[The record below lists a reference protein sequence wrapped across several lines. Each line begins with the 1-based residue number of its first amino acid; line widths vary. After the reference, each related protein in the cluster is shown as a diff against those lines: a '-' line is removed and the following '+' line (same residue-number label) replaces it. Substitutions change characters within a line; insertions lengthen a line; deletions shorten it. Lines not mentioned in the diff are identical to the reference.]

1 MQMINKVKEN
11 LKDQECL
18 RALNAGKILAAM
30 VLRDKGFGSSRLY
43 DFSNKFD
50 EELEKVMR
58 GDKTLEYI
66 QDVITDETGLT
77 QAELKVK

>member
-1 MQMINKVKEN
+1 MINKVKEN
-11 LKDQECL
+11 LKDPECL
-18 RALNAGKILAAM
+18 RTLNAGKILAVM